1 MLTYRYALSALR
13 FWEVFVGQVT
23 VPADLLA
30 LSEPSNLPVTGNKH

>member
-30 LSEPSNLPVTGNKH
+30 LSEPPIIPGIGNKH